1 MLRLC
6 DVVRAKFFMGPKQLK
21 QLLAEGGPKPLPPQV
36 AANALA
42 DTQRW
47 RTDQAATGGIVPRPG
62 VPASAGTVEAMAAGL
77 TFDDG
82 RPLPV
87 GVSGLLTGAANA
99 PMSVSS
105 RAIAPTGS
113 EDEDDDSCTS
123 SSGSEAAATSATS
136 VTATATAE
144 IGKPAPCAGKGCCDV
159 PANAKANAKA
169 ATTKRGRRGRGGRN
183 NNAAVAA

>member
-47 RTDQAATGGIVPRPG
+47 RTEQAATGGIVPRPG
-62 VPASAGTVEAMAAGL
+62 MPRSAGTVEAMKAGIS
-77 TFDDG
+77 FDE
-82 RPLPV
+82 PLPA
-87 GVSGLLTGAANA
+87 GVSGLLTGSANA

-105 RAIAPTGS
+105 RAIAPMGS
-113 EDEDDDSCTS
+113 EDEEEDDCCT
-123 SSGSEAAATSATS
+123 SGSEAATANA
-136 VTATATAE
+136 ATATAAVVE
-144 IGKPAPCAGKGCCDV
+144 IVKPACCDI
-159 PANAKANAKA
+159 PAKSSKQGAKDKSNK
-169 ATTKRGRRGRGGRN
+169 KGRRGRGGLN
-183 NNAAVAA
+183 SNNAAVVA

>member
-21 QLLAEGGPKPLPPQV
+21 QLLAEGGPKPLPAHV

-42 DTQRW
+42 ATQRW

-62 VPASAGTVEAMAAGL
+62 MPASAGTVEAMAAGL
-77 TFDDG
+77 NLDL
-82 RPLPV
+82 PLPA

-113 EDEDDDSCTS
+113 EDEDEDGCTSS
-123 SSGSEAAATSATS
+123 SSGSEAAAAMAAT
-136 VTATATAE
+136 AGATAE
-144 IGKPAPCAGKGCCDV
+144 IVKPSSCAGKGCCDV
-159 PANAKANAKA
+159 PAKAGNAKD
-169 ATTKRGRRGRGGRN
+169 ATKKGRRGRGGRN
-183 NNAAVAA
+183 NAAVAA

>member
-6 DVVRAKFFMGPKQLK
+6 DVVRAKFFMGPKQLA

-62 VPASAGTVEAMAAGL
+62 MPASAGTVEAMRAGL
-77 TFDDG
+77 NFDNG
-82 RPLPV
+82 PLPA
-87 GVSGLLTGAANA
+87 GVSGLLMGSANA

-105 RAIAPTGS
+105 RAIAPMGS
-113 EDEDDDSCTS
+113 DDDEEDCCT
-123 SSGSEAAATSATS
+123 SGSEAAAATT
-136 VTATATAE
+136 TAAGTATAE
-144 IGKPAPCAGKGCCDV
+144 IVKPCAGKGCCDV
-159 PANAKANAKA
+159 PAAKA
-169 ATTKRGRRGRGGRN
+169 ATKADAKAASKRGRRGRGGRN
-183 NNAAVAA
+183 NAAVAA

>member
-62 VPASAGTVEAMAAGL
+62 MPPSAGTVEAMRAGIN
-77 TFDDG
+77 FDE
-82 RPLPV
+82 PLPA
-87 GVSGLLTGAANA
+87 GVSGLLMGSANA

-105 RAIAPTGS
+105 RAIAPMGS
-113 EDEDDDSCTS
+113 EEEDESGEEDCCT
-123 SSGSEAAATSATS
+123 SGSEANATAAVA
-136 VTATATAE
+136 ATAE
-144 IGKPAPCAGKGCCDV
+144 IVKPCAGKGCCDV
-159 PANAKANAKA
+159 PAAAVAKKAKA
-169 ATTKRGRRGRGGRN
+169 AATKKGRRERGGRN
-183 NNAAVAA
+183 NAAVVA

>member
-21 QLLAEGGPKPLPPQV
+21 QLLAEGGPKPLPAHV

-62 VPASAGTVEAMAAGL
+62 MPASAGTVEAMRAGL
-77 TFDDG
+77 TFG
-82 RPLPV
+82 EPLPA
-87 GVSGLLTGAANA
+87 GVSGLLTGSANA

-105 RAIAPTGS
+105 RAIAPTGT
-113 EDEDDDSCTS
+113 EDEDELIYRAIVPQPDIDKMRAAGPVKRDFPLLS
-123 SSGSEAAATSATS
+123 SPELDQ
-136 VTATATAE
+136 V
-144 IGKPAPCAGKGCCDV
+144 
-159 PANAKANAKA
+159 
-169 ATTKRGRRGRGGRN
+169 R
-183 NNAAVAA
+183 

>member
-21 QLLAEGGPKPLPPQV
+21 QLLADGGPKPLPPQV

-62 VPASAGTVEAMAAGL
+62 VPASAGTVEAMRLGL
-77 TFDDG
+77 DFG
-82 RPLPV
+82 SAQPLPA
-87 GVSGLLTGAANA
+87 GVSGLLTGSATA

-105 RAIAPTGS
+105 RAIAPMGS
-113 EDEDDDSCTS
+113 DDDEDCSDDCRA
-123 SSGSEAAATSATS
+123 SSGSEAAPTT
-136 VTATATAE
+136 TAAAAE
-144 IGKPAPCAGKGCCDV
+144 IVKPCAGTGCCDV
-159 PANAKANAKA
+159 PAAKA
-169 ATTKRGRRGRGGRN
+169 ATTKVDAKANKRGRRGRGGRN
-183 NNAAVAA
+183 NAAVAA

>member
-6 DVVRAKFFMGPKQLK
+6 DVVRAKFFMGPKQLQ

-62 VPASAGTVEAMAAGL
+62 MPASAGTIEAMRAGIN
-77 TFDDG
+77 FDE
-82 RPLPV
+82 PLPA
-87 GVSGLLTGAANA
+87 GVSGLLTGSANA

-105 RAIAPTGS
+105 RAIAPMGS
-113 EDEDDDSCTS
+113 EDEEEDCC
-123 SSGSEAAATSATS
+123 SSGSEATTAATEE
-136 VTATATAE
+136 VV
-144 IGKPAPCAGKGCCDV
+144 IVKPCAGKGCCDAATAA
-159 PANAKANAKA
+159 PAMTKAEAKKA
-169 ATTKRGRRGRGGRN
+169 AAKKGGRRGRGWR

>member
-21 QLLAEGGPKPLPPQV
+21 QLLAEGGPKPLPAHV

-62 VPASAGTVEAMAAGL
+62 MPASAGTVEAMRAGL
-77 TFDDG
+77 TFG
-82 RPLPV
+82 EPLPA
-87 GVSGLLTGAANA
+87 GVSGLLTGSANA

-105 RAIAPTGS
+105 RAIAPTGT
-113 EDEDDDSCTS
+113 EDEDEEESDDCCTS
-123 SSGSEAAATSATS
+123 SGIEAASAT
-136 VTATATAE
+136 AGATAE
-144 IGKPAPCAGKGCCDV
+144 IVKPAPACAGKGCCDV
-159 PANAKANAKA
+159 PASAKVA
-169 ATTKRGRRGRGGRN
+169 ATANKKGRRGRGGRKS
-183 NNAAVAA
+183 AVAA